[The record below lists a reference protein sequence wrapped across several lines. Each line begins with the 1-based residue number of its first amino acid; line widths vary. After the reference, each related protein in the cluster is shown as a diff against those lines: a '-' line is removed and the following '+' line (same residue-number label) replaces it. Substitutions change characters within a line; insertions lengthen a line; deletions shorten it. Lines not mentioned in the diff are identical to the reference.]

1 MRDALTGMGQ
11 TEDSQARV
19 ETLTMRHAP
28 DCGRGQ
34 REPCT
39 CGAARAQSQIL
50 TQADPTV
57 VAVFEEFD
65 RSIERGGDRYVRRSR
80 TKAAARLVD
89 LDQSHGGAAGQAA
102 PLCGQP
108 TRAGSCTFRAGH
120 AGGCACGP

>member
-1 MRDALTGMGQ
+1 MREALTGMGQ
-11 TEDSQARV
+11 AADTEARV
-19 ETLTMRHAP
+19 EALTS
-28 DCGRGQ
+28 G
-34 REPCT
+34 
-39 CGAARAQSQIL
+39 
-50 TQADPTV
+50 ADPVV

-89 LDQSHGGAAGQAA
+89 LDHSHGGAAGQAA